1 MEGEVLRD
9 LSVLV
14 CDDSELVRTQLKET
28 LTTIGVEEIIEAKDG
43 EEAVAVCLEKQPDLV
58 FMDIIMPKKD
68 GIAALK
74 EINQQDPMI
83 KVIMASSSSGQSH
96 LRNSLLLGAYK
107 FIQKPISEI
116 VIRDILY
123 NFLDEHPARKSKV

>member
-1 MEGEVLRD
+1 MRD